1 MNVSPISRMR
11 YAFLLF
17 FIQPAFCNDV
27 AEAEPTAN
35 HRDKSKYPRVRQ
47 TIDVLSTVVWGQS
60 YDAVVLLVR
69 ISVTIYIFVY
79 FRAVLSLCC
88 SHVMAD

>member
-1 MNVSPISRMR
+1 MNVSQISRMR

-27 AEAEPTAN
+27 AEVEPTAN

-47 TIDVLSTVVWGQS
+47 TIDVLSTVVWGH
-60 YDAVVLLVR
+60 VVLLVR